1 MFKMTIQSSNEE
13 SQKPKEQEVIPL
25 FTIEKAEVGAE
36 ELFGRGFTYRHD
48 WGNRRG
54 HWILNLTWSGV
65 INLNTRIFVSAT
77 EFNRANGEALV
88 GSANYTVFNVAP
100 YNGGVRVWVNIN
112 WSSDIPIRL
121 DYLIIN
127 P

>member
-1 MFKMTIQSSNEE
+1 VLKSYSVEDLHIDTIGGIG
-13 SQKPKEQEVIPL
+13 VV
-25 FTIEKAEVGAE
+25 T
-36 ELFGRGFTYRHD
+36 
-48 WGNRRG
+48 
-54 HWILNLTWSGV
+54 ILNLTWSGV